1 MILRRFRLPVP
12 ARVDLDCGR
21 PVRVTT
27 LRRGLAGGRVL
38 ERAGPWRSSG
48 GWWDRK
54 WNIDDWEVALPD
66 GVYRIVRDRDSNR
79 WCLAGILD

>member
-1 MILRRFRLPVP
+1 
-12 ARVDLDCGR
+12 VDLDAGC

-27 LRRGLAGGRVL
+27 MRRGLAGGRVL

-48 GWWDRK
+48 GWWAPAQTKR

-66 GVYRIVRDRDSNR
+66 GVYRIVRDRDTNR
-79 WCLAGILD
+79 WFLAGILD